1 MEPKNGLPAWDGDP
15 LEVTSAPTAVFIK
28 GVDIPL
34 VLRQTP
40 LRDRYRDLDK
50 KNAPFAYR

>member
-15 LEVTSAPTAVFIK
+15 LEVTSAPTSVFIK
-28 GVDIPL
+28 GDNIPL
-34 VLRQTP
+34 VSRQTR

-50 KNAPFAYR
+50 KNPPFAYR